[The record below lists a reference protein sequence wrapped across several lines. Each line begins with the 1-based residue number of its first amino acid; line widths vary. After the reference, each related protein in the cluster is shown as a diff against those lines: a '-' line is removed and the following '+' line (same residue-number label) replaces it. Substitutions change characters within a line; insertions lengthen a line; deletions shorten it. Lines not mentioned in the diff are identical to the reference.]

1 MHRATISAGLAAGC
15 LAAGAV
21 GFAGVATAGAPADGH
36 IAGRVLVCNVP
47 NHCMTRE
54 FAVSA
59 VDSAGRTVAKTT
71 THSAHNEYRLEVPPG
86 HYKLVAKS
94 SGLVCRASAS
104 AVAHRTTRRNITC
117 LVP

>member
-1 MHRATISAGLAAGC
+1 MGVVAGC

-21 GFAGVATAGAPADGH
+21 GSVGIASAGTPVNAR

-47 NHCMTRE
+47 NHCMTRR
-54 FAVSA
+54 FRVSA
-59 VDSAGRTVAKTT
+59 LNSAGRTVARTT
-71 THSAHNEYRLEVPPG
+71 THSAHNAYRLRLAPG

-94 SGLVCRASAS
+94 SGLVCKASAS
-104 AVAHRTTRRNITC
+104 AVAHRTTRQNITC